1 MLHSKTSDMSQT
13 KGEGEEAQTKP
24 AIAVVPM
31 AMPII
36 AGPGGIT
43 TVILATH
50 KFPSI
55 EAKLLVSA
63 TCVAVAAIIWLC
75 LYFAAPISRL
85 LGVAGM
91 NIVTRI
97 MGIVLTVIA
106 FQMFAE
112 GLKKLLPGL
121 A

>member
-1 MLHSKTSDMSQT
+1 
-13 KGEGEEAQTKP
+13 
-24 AIAVVPM
+24 M

-55 EAKLLVSA
+55 DGKLLVSA
-63 TCVAVAAIIWLC
+63 TGVGVAAIIWLC
-75 LYFAAPISRL
+75 LYFAAPISRM

-106 FQMFAE
+106 FQMLTA
-112 GLKKLLPGL
+112 GLKTLLPGL